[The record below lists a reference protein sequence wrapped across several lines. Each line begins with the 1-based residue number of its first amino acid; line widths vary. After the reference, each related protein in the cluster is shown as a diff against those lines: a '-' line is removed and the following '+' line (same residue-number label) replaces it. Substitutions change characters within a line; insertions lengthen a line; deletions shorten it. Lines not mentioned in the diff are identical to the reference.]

1 MDLKNRVSLV
11 TGSTSGLG
19 LFMARRLF
27 ELGSKVILCGRNIDK
42 ITDTNDLASFECFSV
57 DGENNDSVSSFFKS
71 NISNLDI
78 LINNIGGAYK
88 FGKFEDLTD
97 NDWLKTFNLNV
108 MTAVRFTREALPFLK
123 KSGHGRIISIASL
136 PALQPGKFNP
146 DYSACKAALVNL
158 SKYWANEYAQY
169 SILSNVICP
178 NTIAGGGWRK
188 NIKDRSERDGISVEE
203 AENIMIK
210 EASAKNPLGRVG
222 KPIDIANLVAF
233 LASDEAQYITG
244 QCICIDGG
252 EQRSII

>member
-1 MDLKNRVSLV
+1 MNLSGRNALV

-19 LFMARRLF
+19 LDIARRF
-27 ELGSKVILCGRNIDK
+27 FGAGSKVIICGRDK
-42 ITDTNDLASFECFSV
+42 NKGFSV
-57 DGENNDSVSSFFKS
+57 DGEDDESVKNFFKN
-71 NISNLDI
+71 NISDLDI
-78 LINNIGGAYK
+78 LVNNIGGARK

-97 NDWLKTFNLNV
+97 GDWLKTFNLNV
-108 MTAVRFTREALPFLK
+108 MTAVRFTRESLPFLK
-123 KSGHGRIISIASL
+123 KSKHGGRIITIASL
-136 PALQPGKFNP
+136 PAIQPGKFNP

-169 SILSNVICP
+169 GILSNVICP

-203 AENIMIK
+203 AENVMIK
-210 EASAKNPLGRVG
+210 EVSAKNPLGRVG
-222 KPIDIANLVAF
+222 KPTDLANLITF